1 MLAGVGVRGTSRLT
15 MEVDVAVAVDA
26 DADGEALGLALSFT
40 PVPVPVPPPAP
51 APLSDALFMLS
62 ACEHNR
68 QPPVAVRDELILKYF
83 VLNNSSCT

>member
-1 MLAGVGVRGTSRLT
+1 MLAGVGVRGTSRLA
-15 MEVDVAVAVDA
+15 MEVAVALAVDA

-40 PVPVPVPPPAP
+40 PVPVPEPAP

-83 VLNNSSCT
+83 VLNNST